1 MSKSDSLTPE
11 MIKILKIFG
20 LGSILFV
27 LMLSFFNEKRANNSG
42 KEDSILS
49 ITDAERIYFK
59 NVRGLYYDI
68 EGRDDAKMTVYRF
81 GKRLIESESP
91 LINLAILINRVKDEA
106 YIYVEPSW
114 DTNYFKLR
122 ITLDDEVNT
131 FDFKSGD
138 KLSHF
143 EFVNRIYPFLRE
155 NAYFEVWKDDK
166 WIPILENEKEIDALK
181 TPISDFYRLI
191 NNPK

>member
-1 MSKSDSLTPE
+1 MSKSDSLSPE

-27 LMLSFFNEKRANNSG
+27 LILSFFNEKRANNSG

-68 EGRDDAKMTVYRF
+68 EGREDAKMTVYRY
-81 GKRLIESESP
+81 GKRLTEAASP

-114 DTNYFKLR
+114 DTSHFKLR
-122 ITLDDEVNT
+122 VTHEKVVNT
-131 FDFKSGD
+131 FDFESGD
-138 KLSHF
+138 KLTHF
-143 EFVNRIYPFLRE
+143 EFVNKIYPFLNE
-155 NAYFEVWKDDK
+155 NVYFEVLKDDK

-181 TPISDFYRLI
+181 IPISDFYRLI